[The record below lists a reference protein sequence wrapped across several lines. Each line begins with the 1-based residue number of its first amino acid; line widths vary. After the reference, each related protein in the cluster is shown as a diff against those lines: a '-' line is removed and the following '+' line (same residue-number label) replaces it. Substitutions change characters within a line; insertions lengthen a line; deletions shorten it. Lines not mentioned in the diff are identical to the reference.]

1 MRSLPTQCFAAGNNG
16 GAGCA
21 SDGIRAT
28 TALAPWCDRTPTDAD
43 TGGGIKGKHIDIF
56 RGFGDTARKEAC
68 RVTAGNG
75 TVFVSARAGS

>member
-1 MRSLPTQCFAAGNNG
+1 MG

-56 RGFGDTARKEAC
+56 RGFGATARNETC

-75 TVFVSARAGS
+75 TVCVSARAGS